1 MRESLL
7 NFFVLFFSHA
17 APVIIFIIIPGSFA
31 SVCGPAQQSILRLFY
46 SPAGPKVYPKSTSPN
61 IPSLSFLPLFPAL
74 PHSLAPARSGCL
86 TTLGDGDQA
95 ITVTREITNLTSDQ
109 ICWQSERPRI
119 LKWGAGIVRVACV
132 RDATISYLDTIFDGI
147 RYFLQHVVN
156 KYAKSHTVK
165 RRACAHTRTHESSVP
180 R

>member
-1 MRESLL
+1 MLLALKAPPPSWIAFAVSKEFKAQPWNRIGVRESLL

-109 ICWQSERPRI
+109 ICWQSERPRV
-119 LKWGAGIVRVACV
+119 L
-132 RDATISYLDTIFDGI
+132 
-147 RYFLQHVVN
+147 
-156 KYAKSHTVK
+156 
-165 RRACAHTRTHESSVP
+165 
-180 R
+180 